1 MSNSIITRF
10 EVRQAMVQNDVEVIG
25 VYQDVGSKA
34 LPPRGPYT
42 ALVEK
47 FRKGDAFTG
56 RSGSLQFVRFGGKS
70 LSENVAFVGLGA
82 PGDVTEEKLRSAAG
96 TLWSR
101 LSGEKAKTVCVNVDS
116 FTQAKGLRSGLTFIH
131 CLRAF
136 AEGLALSAYTFNKYK
151 SKAASTAS
159 GTADKGKEP
168 YVGPTKIIFVSADKS
183 LRTLLEEEI
192 EAVNGISEAVAI
204 TRNWSNEPSNI
215 GTPEYY
221 ADETVR
227 LAKHYG
233 LKCRVL
239 TEKEAT
245 KEKMNLFL
253 AVGQGSERESRIVVV
268 EYNPSE
274 KGAKREA
281 KTLCYVGKG
290 VTFDSGG
297 ISIKPSMRMEEM
309 KHDMTGAATL
319 MGATVLASLWKV
331 PNRIIT
337 ILAFTENMPDG
348 FAIQPG
354 NVVTA
359 RNGKTVEI
367 VNTDAEGRLVLADI
381 LDYAQDFKP
390 DAVIDAAT
398 LTGAVVVALGKYC
411 AGLMANDDAL
421 ADALMRTG
429 DECGERIWQLPLYDE
444 YFDDLKSEWADMRN
458 VANDGSGGTIRAA
471 AFMKQFIRKG
481 TKWAHLDIAAT
492 AYNVTHLTYMP
503 KRGASGLHVR
513 TLAKFA
519 AEF

>member
-1 MSNSIITRF
+1 MSNTVTARF
-10 EVRQAMVQNDVEVIG
+10 EVRQAMVQNDAEVIG

-34 LPPRGPYT
+34 LPPRGPYS

-56 RSGSLQFVRFGGKS
+56 RSGAVQFVRFGGKS

-82 PGDVTEEKLRSAAG
+82 PGDVTEEKIRSAAG
-96 TLWSR
+96 SLWSK
-101 LSGEKAKTVCVNVDS
+101 LSAEKAKTVCVNVDS
-116 FTQAKGLRSGLTFIH
+116 FTQAKALRVGLTFVQ

-136 AEGLALSAYTFNKYK
+136 AEGLALPAYTFNKYK
-151 SKAASTAS
+151 SKPTGS
-159 GTADKGKEP
+159 DKKDP
-168 YVGPTKIIFVSADKS
+168 YYGPSKIIFVSADKS
-183 LRTLLEEEI
+183 LRAFLEDEI
-192 EAVNGISEAVAI
+192 QAVNAISEAVTV
-204 TRNWSNEPSNI
+204 TRNWSNEPSNL
-215 GTPEYY
+215 GTPEYFS
-221 ADETVR
+221 DEAMR

-239 TEKEAT
+239 NEKEAA

-253 AVGQGSERESRIVVV
+253 AVGQGSERESRIVVL

-274 KGAKREA
+274 KAAKREA

-297 ISIKPSMRMEEM
+297 ISIKPSLRMEEM

-319 MGATVLASLWKV
+319 MGATILASLWKV

-337 ILAFTENMPDG
+337 VLAFTENMPDG
-348 FAIQPG
+348 IAIQPG

-367 VNTDAEGRLVLADI
+367 VNTDAEGRLVLADV

-421 ADALMRTG
+421 AEALKRTG
-429 DECGERIWQLPLYDE
+429 DECGERMWQLPMYDE

-458 VANDGSGGTIRAA
+458 VANDGSGGTIRGAI
-471 AFMKQFIRKG
+471 FMKQFIRKG

-492 AYNVTHLTYMP
+492 AYNVTHLSYMP

-519 AEF
+519 ADF